1 MRSTGG
7 MWGSVGTYTWR
18 GDTCH
23 VAHDTCHESSDRS
36 DEWVDIDSG
45 KRSVFFSFLTLTPR
59 KKLLGSEY
67 NVMSR

>member
-1 MRSTGG
+1 

-45 KRSVFFSFLTLTPR
+45 KRSVIFFLPDIDPEKETVGF
-59 KKLLGSEY
+59 
-67 NVMSR
+67 

>member
-1 MRSTGG
+1 

-18 GDTCH
+18 G
-23 VAHDTCHESSDRS
+23 DTCHESSDRS